1 LLINVF
7 VFVYIFIEANKV
19 NVPIESLESLGKSIQ
34 VDAEGFFKRVF
45 HVPGDDKYVVQNFK
59 EISDDTL
66 ETRIREA
73 VCCL

>member
-1 LLINVF
+1 
-7 VFVYIFIEANKV
+7 
-19 NVPIESLESLGKSIQ
+19 VPIESIESLGKPIQ

-59 EISDDTL
+59 EISQGTL
-66 ETRIREA
+66 ETRIKEA

>member
-1 LLINVF
+1 MSLSV
-7 VFVYIFIEANKV
+7 EANRVKV
-19 NVPIESLESLGKSIQ
+19 PVESFESLGKPIQ

-59 EISDDTL
+59 EISEGTL
-66 ETRIREA
+66 ETRIKEA